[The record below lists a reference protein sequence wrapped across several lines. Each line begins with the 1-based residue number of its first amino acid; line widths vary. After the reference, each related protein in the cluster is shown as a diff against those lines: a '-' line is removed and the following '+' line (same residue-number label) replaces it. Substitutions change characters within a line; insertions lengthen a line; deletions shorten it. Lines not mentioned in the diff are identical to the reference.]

1 MKFTDEQVMQ
11 YVDGEAGVELKTK
24 IMKALEK
31 KDKELEEQ
39 IFRFQLA
46 NTVMLKHSKEKKEM
60 PELFYAKLRRK
71 RLEKEGSLDKS
82 SNSAYNFAAYN
93 FKNFGRLAFAASIAA
108 FGLLFAYQSQQT
120 NNENLARE
128 FYSSF
133 KADNRSDD
141 FLETIK
147 LANVNDFIEKSTKM
161 KGVIKGTGK
170 PKTLSNK
177 IDGDLDITVYL
188 QKGFSYRL
196 ENGDFAVIGSEL
208 GIDLQGLN
216 SGLVT
221 LIYQDSTGEKQ
232 VLLDRKPIKKGE
244 RKSLGTYEIVG
255 PKGLDYIQY
264 IYSSDDGSTEVQSD
278 IIKFTILENGANF
291 MGDAAKEFISV
302 PASLFSRTVEVQLG
316 DKIIDESVLSFA
328 EDVPDSNEEIK
339 KADTSIWQKDGKF
352 YIDVN
357 DNGYANIIS
366 YQNSDNDGW
375 NISIDRNSNRVID
388 GFGLV
393 SVDQNGKYSFRWLLD
408 ENEDGVVD
416 RVAIDNNGDW
426 KTDKAYPLYPKGS
439 SFSF

>member
-39 IFRFQLA
+39 VFRFQLA

-71 RLEKEGSLDKS
+71 RLEKEGSLAKS
-82 SNSAYNFAAYN
+82 SISAYS

-161 KGVIKGTGK
+161 KGVVKGAGK
-170 PKTLSNK
+170 PRTLSNK
-177 IDGDLDITVYL
+177 VDGDLDLTVYL

-244 RKSLGTYEIVG
+244 RKSLGMYEIVG

-291 MGDAAKEFISV
+291 MGDAAKDFMSV

-375 NISIDRNSNRVID
+375 NISIDRNSNRIID

>member
-11 YVDGEAGVELKTK
+11 YVDGEAGLELKTK

-39 IFRFQLA
+39 VFRFQLA

-71 RLEKEGSLDKS
+71 RLEKEGSLAKS
-82 SNSAYNFAAYN
+82 SISAYS

-108 FGLLFAYQSQQT
+108 FGLLFSYQSQQT

-161 KGVIKGTGK
+161 KGVVEGTGK

-244 RKSLGTYEIVG
+244 RKSLGMYEIVG

-291 MGDAAKEFISV
+291 MGDAAKDFMSV

-339 KADTSIWQKDGKF
+339 KADTSIWRKDGKF

-388 GFGLV
+388 GFCLV

>member
-1 MKFTDEQVMQ
+1 MKFTDEQVMR
-11 YVDGEAGVELKTK
+11 YVDGEAGLELKTK

-39 IFRFQLA
+39 VFRFQLA

-71 RLEKEGSLDKS
+71 RLEKAGSLANS
-82 SNSAYNFAAYN
+82 SISAYS
-93 FKNFGRLAFAASIAA
+93 FKNFGQLAFAASIAA

-161 KGVIKGTGK
+161 KGVVKGTVT

-177 IDGDLDITVYL
+177 IDGDLDLTVYL

-244 RKSLGTYEIVG
+244 RKSLGMYEIVG

-291 MGDAAKEFISV
+291 MGDAAKDFMSV

>member
-1 MKFTDEQVMQ
+1 MKFTDEQVMR
-11 YVDGEAGVELKTK
+11 YVDGEAGLELKTK

-39 IFRFQLA
+39 VFRFQLA

-71 RLEKEGSLDKS
+71 RLEKEGSLAKS
-82 SNSAYNFAAYN
+82 SISAYS

-161 KGVIKGTGK
+161 KGVVKGTVT

-177 IDGDLDITVYL
+177 IDGDLDITIYL

-244 RKSLGTYEIVG
+244 RKSLGMYEIVG

-291 MGDAAKEFISV
+291 MGDAAKDFMSI
-302 PASLFSRTVEVQLG
+302 PASLFSRTVEVELG

-393 SVDQNGKYSFRWLLD
+393 SVDQDGKYSFRWLLD

>member
-71 RLEKEGSLDKS
+71 RLEKEGSLAKS
-82 SNSAYNFAAYN
+82 SISAYS

-161 KGVIKGTGK
+161 KGVVKGTGK

-196 ENGDFAVIGSEL
+196 ESGDFAVIGSEL

-244 RKSLGTYEIVG
+244 RKSLGMYEIVG

-291 MGDAAKEFISV
+291 MGDAAKDFMSV

>member
-39 IFRFQLA
+39 VFRFQLA

-71 RLEKEGSLDKS
+71 RLEKEGSLAKS
-82 SNSAYNFAAYN
+82 SISAYS

-161 KGVIKGTGK
+161 KGVVKGTGK

-244 RKSLGTYEIVG
+244 RKSLGMYEIVG

-291 MGDAAKEFISV
+291 MGDAAKDFMSV

-426 KTDKAYPLYPKGS
+426 QTDKTYPLYPKGS

>member
-11 YVDGEAGVELKTK
+11 YVDGEAGLELKTK

-39 IFRFQLA
+39 VFRFQLA

-71 RLEKEGSLDKS
+71 RLEKEGSLAKS
-82 SNSAYNFAAYN
+82 SISAYS

-161 KGVIKGTGK
+161 KGVVKGTGK

-188 QKGFSYRL
+188 QKGFSYSL

-244 RKSLGTYEIVG
+244 RKSLGMYEIVG

-291 MGDAAKEFISV
+291 MGDAAKDFMSV

>member
-39 IFRFQLA
+39 VFRFQLA

-71 RLEKEGSLDKS
+71 RLEKEGSLAKS
-82 SNSAYNFAAYN
+82 SISAYS
-93 FKNFGRLAFAASIAA
+93 FKNFGQLAFAASIAA

-161 KGVIKGTGK
+161 KGVVKGTVT

-244 RKSLGTYEIVG
+244 RKSLGMYEIVG

-291 MGDAAKEFISV
+291 MGDAAKEFMSV

-426 KTDKAYPLYPKGS
+426 KTDKSYPLYPKGS

>member
-1 MKFTDEQVMQ
+1 MKFTDEQVMR
-11 YVDGEAGVELKTK
+11 YVDGEAGLELKTK

-39 IFRFQLA
+39 VFRFQLA

-82 SNSAYNFAAYN
+82 SISAYS

-161 KGVIKGTGK
+161 KGVVKGAGK
-170 PKTLSNK
+170 PRTLSNK
-177 IDGDLDITVYL
+177 VDGDLDLTVYL

-244 RKSLGTYEIVG
+244 RKSLGMYEIVG

-291 MGDAAKEFISV
+291 MGDAAKDFMSV

>member
-39 IFRFQLA
+39 VFRFQLA

-71 RLEKEGSLDKS
+71 RLEKEGSLAKS
-82 SNSAYNFAAYN
+82 SISAYS

-161 KGVIKGTGK
+161 KGVVKGTGK

-244 RKSLGTYEIVG
+244 RKSLGMYEIVG

-291 MGDAAKEFISV
+291 MGDAAKDFMSV

>member
-11 YVDGEAGVELKTK
+11 YVDGEAGLELKTK

-39 IFRFQLA
+39 VFRFQLA

-71 RLEKEGSLDKS
+71 RLEKEGSLAKS
-82 SNSAYNFAAYN
+82 SISAYS

-161 KGVIKGTGK
+161 KGVVKGTGK
-170 PKTLSNK
+170 PRTLSNK

-244 RKSLGTYEIVG
+244 RKSLGMYEIVG

-291 MGDAAKEFISV
+291 MGDAAKDFMSV

-408 ENEDGVVD
+408 ENEDGVVE

>member
-1 MKFTDEQVMQ
+1 MKFTDEQVMR
-11 YVDGEAGVELKTK
+11 YVDGEAGLELKTK

-39 IFRFQLA
+39 VFRFQLA

-71 RLEKEGSLDKS
+71 RLEKEGSLAKS
-82 SNSAYNFAAYN
+82 SLSAYS
-93 FKNFGRLAFAASIAA
+93 FKNFGQLAFAASIAA

-161 KGVIKGTGK
+161 KGVVKGTGN
-170 PKTLSNK
+170 PRTLSNK

-244 RKSLGTYEIVG
+244 RKSLGMYEIVG
-255 PKGLDYIQY
+255 PRGLDYIQY

-291 MGDAAKEFISV
+291 MGDAAKDFMSV

>member
-11 YVDGEAGVELKTK
+11 YVDGEAGLELKTK

-39 IFRFQLA
+39 VFRFQLA

-71 RLEKEGSLDKS
+71 RLEKEGSLAKS
-82 SNSAYNFAAYN
+82 SISAYS

-161 KGVIKGTGK
+161 KGVVKGTGK

-244 RKSLGTYEIVG
+244 RKSLGMYEIVG

-291 MGDAAKEFISV
+291 MGDAAKEFMSV

-426 KTDKAYPLYPKGS
+426 QTDKAYPLYPKGS

>member
-1 MKFTDEQVMQ
+1 MKFTDEQVMR
-11 YVDGEAGVELKTK
+11 YVDGEAGLELKTK

-39 IFRFQLA
+39 VFRFQLA

-60 PELFYAKLRRK
+60 PKLFYAKLRRK
-71 RLEKEGSLDKS
+71 RLEKEGSLVKS
-82 SNSAYNFAAYN
+82 SISAYS

-120 NNENLARE
+120 NNENLARQ

-161 KGVIKGTGK
+161 KGVVKGTGK

-244 RKSLGTYEIVG
+244 RKSLGMYEIVG

-291 MGDAAKEFISV
+291 MGDAAKEFMSV

-375 NISIDRNSNRVID
+375 NISIDRNSNRNID

>member
-24 IMKALEK
+24 IIKALEK

-39 IFRFQLA
+39 VFRFQLA

-82 SNSAYNFAAYN
+82 SNSAYS

-161 KGVIKGTGK
+161 KGVVKGTGK

-244 RKSLGTYEIVG
+244 RKSLGMYEIVG

-291 MGDAAKEFISV
+291 MGDAAKEFMSV

-388 GFGLV
+388 GFGMV

-426 KTDKAYPLYPKGS
+426 QTDKTYPLYPKGS

>member
-11 YVDGEAGVELKTK
+11 YVDGEAGLELKTK

-39 IFRFQLA
+39 VFRFQLA

-71 RLEKEGSLDKS
+71 RLEKEGSLAKS
-82 SNSAYNFAAYN
+82 SISAYS

-141 FLETIK
+141 FLETTK

-161 KGVIKGTGK
+161 KGVVKGTGK

-244 RKSLGTYEIVG
+244 RKSLGMYEIVG

-291 MGDAAKEFISV
+291 MGDAAKEFMSV

>member
-1 MKFTDEQVMQ
+1 MKFTDEQVMR
-11 YVDGEAGVELKTK
+11 YVDGEAGLELKTK

-39 IFRFQLA
+39 VFRFQLA

-71 RLEKEGSLDKS
+71 RLEKEGSLAKS
-82 SNSAYNFAAYN
+82 SISAYS

-161 KGVIKGTGK
+161 KGVVKGTGT

-188 QKGFSYRL
+188 QKGFSYSL

-244 RKSLGTYEIVG
+244 RKSLGMYEIVG
-255 PKGLDYIQY
+255 PRGLDYIQY

-291 MGDAAKEFISV
+291 MGDAAKDFMSV

>member
-11 YVDGEAGVELKTK
+11 YVDGEAGLELKTK

-39 IFRFQLA
+39 VFRFQLA

-71 RLEKEGSLDKS
+71 RLEKEGSLAKS
-82 SNSAYNFAAYN
+82 SISAYS

-161 KGVIKGTGK
+161 KGVVKGTGK
-170 PKTLSNK
+170 PRTLSNK

-244 RKSLGTYEIVG
+244 RKSLGMYEIVG

-291 MGDAAKEFISV
+291 MGDAAKDFMSV

>member
-39 IFRFQLA
+39 VFRFQLA

-82 SNSAYNFAAYN
+82 SNSAYS

-161 KGVIKGTGK
+161 KGVVKGTGK

-291 MGDAAKEFISV
+291 MGDAAKEFMSV

-339 KADTSIWQKDGKF
+339 TADTSIWQKGGKL

-426 KTDKAYPLYPKGS
+426 QTDKAYPLYPKGS

>member
-39 IFRFQLA
+39 VFRFQLA

-71 RLEKEGSLDKS
+71 RLEKEDSLAKS
-82 SNSAYNFAAYN
+82 SISAYS

-108 FGLLFAYQSQQT
+108 FGLLFAYQSQRT

-161 KGVIKGTGK
+161 KGVVKDSGK
-170 PKTLSNK
+170 PRTLSNK
-177 IDGDLDITVYL
+177 VDGDLDLTVYL

-244 RKSLGTYEIVG
+244 RKSLGMYEIVG

-291 MGDAAKEFISV
+291 MGDAAKDFMSV

>member
-39 IFRFQLA
+39 VFRFQLA

-71 RLEKEGSLDKS
+71 RLEKEGSLAKS
-82 SNSAYNFAAYN
+82 SISAYS

-161 KGVIKGTGK
+161 KGVVKGTGK

-244 RKSLGTYEIVG
+244 RKSLGMYEIVG

-291 MGDAAKEFISV
+291 MGDAAKEFMSI

>member
-1 MKFTDEQVMQ
+1 MKFTDQQVMQ
-11 YVDGEAGVELKTK
+11 YVDGEAGLELKTK

-39 IFRFQLA
+39 VFRFQLA

-82 SNSAYNFAAYN
+82 SNSAYS

-161 KGVIKGTGK
+161 KGVVKGTGK

-244 RKSLGTYEIVG
+244 RKSLGMYEIVG

-291 MGDAAKEFISV
+291 MGDAAKEFMSV

>member
-1 MKFTDEQVMQ
+1 MRE
-11 YVDGEAGVELKTK
+11 GGAGLELKTK

-39 IFRFQLA
+39 VFRFQLA

-71 RLEKEGSLDKS
+71 RLEKQGSLDKS
-82 SNSAYNFAAYN
+82 SNSAYS

-141 FLETIK
+141 YLETIK

-161 KGVIKGTGK
+161 KGVVKGMGK

-208 GIDLQGLN
+208 RIDLHGLN

-221 LIYQDSTGEKQ
+221 LIYQDSNGEKQ

-244 RKSLGTYEIVG
+244 RKSLGMYEIVG

-291 MGDAAKEFISV
+291 MGDAAKEFMSV

-328 EDVPDSNEEIK
+328 EDVPDSNKEIK

-416 RVAIDNNGDW
+416 RVAIDTNGDW

>member
-11 YVDGEAGVELKTK
+11 YVDGEAGLELKTK

-39 IFRFQLA
+39 VFRFQLA

-71 RLEKEGSLDKS
+71 RLEKEGSLAKS
-82 SNSAYNFAAYN
+82 SISAYS

-161 KGVIKGTGK
+161 KGVVKGAGK

-177 IDGDLDITVYL
+177 IDGDLDLTVYL

-244 RKSLGTYEIVG
+244 RKSLGMYEIVG

-291 MGDAAKEFISV
+291 MGDAAKDFMSV

>member
-11 YVDGEAGVELKTK
+11 YVDGEAGLELKTK

-39 IFRFQLA
+39 VFRFQLA

-71 RLEKEGSLDKS
+71 RLEKEGSLAKS
-82 SNSAYNFAAYN
+82 SISAYS

-161 KGVIKGTGK
+161 KGVVKGSGK
-170 PKTLSNK
+170 PRTLSNK
-177 IDGDLDITVYL
+177 VDGDLDLTVYL

-244 RKSLGTYEIVG
+244 RKSLGMYEIVG

-291 MGDAAKEFISV
+291 MGDAAKDFMSV

>member
-11 YVDGEAGVELKTK
+11 YVDGEAGLELKTK

-39 IFRFQLA
+39 VFRFQLA

-71 RLEKEGSLDKS
+71 RLEKEGSLAKS
-82 SNSAYNFAAYN
+82 SISAYS

-161 KGVIKGTGK
+161 KGVVKGAGK

-177 IDGDLDITVYL
+177 IDGDLDLTVYL

-244 RKSLGTYEIVG
+244 RKSLGMYEIVG

-291 MGDAAKEFISV
+291 MGDAAKDFMSV

-366 YQNSDNDGW
+366 YQNSDNSGW

>member
-1 MKFTDEQVMQ
+1 MKFTDEQVMR
-11 YVDGEAGVELKTK
+11 YVDGEAGLELKTK

-39 IFRFQLA
+39 VFRFQLA

-82 SNSAYNFAAYN
+82 SISAYS

-161 KGVIKGTGK
+161 KGVVKGTGK

-188 QKGFSYRL
+188 QKGFSYKL

-244 RKSLGTYEIVG
+244 RKSLGMYEIVG

-291 MGDAAKEFISV
+291 MGDAAKEFMSV

-426 KTDKAYPLYPKGS
+426 QTDKTYPLYPKGS

>member
-1 MKFTDEQVMQ
+1 
-11 YVDGEAGVELKTK
+11 
-24 IMKALEK
+24 
-31 KDKELEEQ
+31 
-39 IFRFQLA
+39 
-46 NTVMLKHSKEKKEM
+46 
-60 PELFYAKLRRK
+60 
-71 RLEKEGSLDKS
+71 
-82 SNSAYNFAAYN
+82 
-93 FKNFGRLAFAASIAA
+93 
-108 FGLLFAYQSQQT
+108 
-120 NNENLARE
+120 
-128 FYSSF
+128 
-133 KADNRSDD
+133 
-141 FLETIK
+141 
-147 LANVNDFIEKSTKM
+147 M
-161 KGVIKGTGK
+161 KGVVKGTGK

-244 RKSLGTYEIVG
+244 RKSLGMYEIVG

-291 MGDAAKEFISV
+291 MEDAAKDFMSV

>member
-11 YVDGEAGVELKTK
+11 YVDGEAGLQLKTK

-39 IFRFQLA
+39 VFRFQLA

-71 RLEKEGSLDKS
+71 RLEKEGSLAKS
-82 SNSAYNFAAYN
+82 SNSAYS

-147 LANVNDFIEKSTKM
+147 LANVNDFIEKFTKM
-161 KGVIKGTGK
+161 KGVVKGMGK

-196 ENGDFAVIGSEL
+196 ESGDFAVIGSEL

-232 VLLDRKPIKKGE
+232 VLLDSKPIKKGE
-244 RKSLGTYEIVG
+244 RKSLGMYEIVG

-264 IYSSDDGSTEVQSD
+264 IYSPDDGSTEVQSD

-291 MGDAAKEFISV
+291 IGDVAKDFMSV
-302 PASLFSRTVEVQLG
+302 PASLFSRTVEVELG

-328 EDVPDSNEEIK
+328 EDVPESNEEIK

-366 YQNSDNDGW
+366 YQKSDNDGW

-416 RVAIDNNGDW
+416 RVAVDNNGDW
-426 KTDKAYPLYPKGS
+426 KTEKAYPLYPKGS

>member
-11 YVDGEAGVELKTK
+11 YVDGEAGLELKTK

-39 IFRFQLA
+39 VFRFQLA

-71 RLEKEGSLDKS
+71 RLEKEGSLAKS
-82 SNSAYNFAAYN
+82 SISAYS

-161 KGVIKGTGK
+161 KGVVKGAGK
-170 PKTLSNK
+170 PRTLSNK
-177 IDGDLDITVYL
+177 VDGDLDLTVYL

-244 RKSLGTYEIVG
+244 RKSLGMYEIVG

-291 MGDAAKEFISV
+291 MGEVAKDFMSV

-316 DKIIDESVLSFA
+316 DKIIDESVLYFA
-328 EDVPDSNEEIK
+328 EDVPDGNEQIK

>member
-39 IFRFQLA
+39 VFRFQLA

-71 RLEKEGSLDKS
+71 RLEKEGSLAKS
-82 SNSAYNFAAYN
+82 SISAYS
-93 FKNFGRLAFAASIAA
+93 FKNFGQLAFAASIAA

-161 KGVIKGTGK
+161 KGVVKGTGK

-177 IDGDLDITVYL
+177 IDGDLDLTVYL

-244 RKSLGTYEIVG
+244 RKSLGMYEIVG
-255 PKGLDYIQY
+255 PRGLDYIQY

-291 MGDAAKEFISV
+291 IVDAAKDFMSV

>member
-39 IFRFQLA
+39 VFRFQLA

-71 RLEKEGSLDKS
+71 RLEKEGSLAKS
-82 SNSAYNFAAYN
+82 SISAYS

-161 KGVIKGTGK
+161 KGVVKGTGK

-244 RKSLGTYEIVG
+244 RKSLGMYEIVG

-291 MGDAAKEFISV
+291 MGDAAKEFMSV

>member
-11 YVDGEAGVELKTK
+11 YVDGEAGLELKTK

-39 IFRFQLA
+39 VFRFQLA

-71 RLEKEGSLDKS
+71 RLEKEGSLAKS
-82 SNSAYNFAAYN
+82 SISAYS

-161 KGVIKGTGK
+161 KGVVKGTVT

-177 IDGDLDITVYL
+177 IDGDLDLTVYL

-244 RKSLGTYEIVG
+244 RKSLGMYEIVG

-291 MGDAAKEFISV
+291 MGDATKDFMSV

>member
-1 MKFTDEQVMQ
+1 MKFTNEQVMQ
-11 YVDGEAGVELKTK
+11 YVDGEAGLQLKTK

-39 IFRFQLA
+39 VFRFQLA

-71 RLEKEGSLDKS
+71 RLEKEGSLAKS
-82 SNSAYNFAAYN
+82 SNSAYS

-147 LANVNDFIEKSTKM
+147 LANVNDFIEKFTKM
-161 KGVIKGTGK
+161 KGVVKGTGK

-196 ENGDFAVIGSEL
+196 ESGDFAVIGSEL

-232 VLLDRKPIKKGE
+232 VLLDSKPIKKGE
-244 RKSLGTYEIVG
+244 RKSLGMYEIVG

-264 IYSSDDGSTEVQSD
+264 IYSPDDGSTEVQSD

-291 MGDAAKEFISV
+291 IGDVAKDFMSV
-302 PASLFSRTVEVQLG
+302 PASLFSRTVEVELG

-328 EDVPDSNEEIK
+328 EDVPESNEEIK

-366 YQNSDNDGW
+366 YQKSDNDGW

-416 RVAIDNNGDW
+416 RVAVDNNGDW
-426 KTDKAYPLYPKGS
+426 KTEKAYPLYPKGS